1 MLKSDEC
8 GEVPIKKLSQV
19 NRRQQFGRTF
29 QKQRW
34 ILVPSGTTLARF
46 IPLMGQFCH
55 TSETP

>member
-46 IPLMGQFCH
+46 IPSDGTVLSYQ
-55 TSETP
+55 